1 MESLEIENIIHA
13 PWNPRTADEMGAAH
27 PAMMELIKS
36 IKALGV
42 IEPIIVWPRNDLNRY
57 VCIAGNRRLAAAQ
70 YAGLDEIPAV
80 VRDDIDEN
88 AARAITRAEN
98 EIRFGVSPLADA
110 AQIAALK
117 ERGVNQQEI
126 AALFGVSEATV
137 CRRAKLLDLTDT
149 AREFLARRDA
159 PPRSLELVAAM
170 PPALQA
176 EVTEALDRNAAQPTP
191 LTVTNYA
198 RTFTLSLDSDAPM
211 FRGPAGE
218 DRLAKCRACPF
229 ATGNSRD
236 LFDDQDKF
244 DGELGRCMNE
254 KCYNAMRCEAKNLA
268 IQTALII
275 AKIPGAKYTV
285 VDAGYKEPFASAAK
299 RRSKARPYPVVFY
312 SDNDGSVEIRYTV
325 DPAAAR
331 EAKKLERE
339 KAAKEREEID
349 RRNRIK
355 AQALAKIKAFFEAS
369 SVVEFLAKLDRTKL
383 ERLLFELIDQ
393 GRLYTSA
400 WMPNAH
406 DSMREIFRRFALVN
420 SPALAAELT
429 DEEQELILMAMSA
442 SKIYNIGLLSSPAG
456 RAGAPQ

>member
-1 MESLEIENIIHA
+1 MESLKIENIIHA
-13 PWNPRTADEMGAAH
+13 PWNPRTANEMSAAH
-27 PAMMELIKS
+27 PAMVELVKS

-42 IEPIIVWPRNDLNRY
+42 IEPIIVWYNASTPRDSRLF
-57 VCIAGNRRLAAAQ
+57 CIAGNRRLAAAG

-80 VRDDIDEN
+80 VRSDIDEN

-117 ERGVNQQEI
+117 SRGVNQQEI

-159 PPRSLELVAAM
+159 PPRSLELIAAM
-170 PPALQA
+170 PQELQLKL
-176 EVTEALDRNAAQPTP
+176 VEALDRYGATP
-191 LTVTNYA
+191 KPSTVTNYA
-198 RTFTLSLDSDAPM
+198 RSLTCSLDSNAPM
-211 FRGPAGE
+211 FSGPAGE
-218 DRLAKCRACPF
+218 DRLAKCRACPY

-236 LFDDQDKF
+236 LFDDQDDFFNDQDKF

-254 KCYNAMRCEAKNLA
+254 KCYNDMRREAKDLS
-268 IQTALII
+268 IQTALIV

-285 VDAGYKEPFASAAK
+285 VDASYKEPFASAAK
-299 RRSKARPYPVVFY
+299 RRSKAHPYPVVYY
-312 SDNDGSVEIRYTV
+312 SDQDGSVEIRYTV

-331 EAKKLERE
+331 EAKKLEKE
-339 KAAKEREEID
+339 EAAKEREEID

-355 AQALAKIKAFFEAS
+355 AQALAKIKSFFEAS

-383 ERLLFELIDQ
+383 ESLLSELIDQ
-393 GRLYTSA
+393 GKLYTSV
-400 WMPNAH
+400 WMINAH
-406 DSMREIFRRFALVN
+406 DSMRAIFRKFALVN

-429 DEEQELILMAMSA
+429 DEEKELIL
-442 SKIYNIGLLSSPAG
+442 
-456 RAGAPQ
+456 